1 VDTAIDLQVYTVRQI
16 EELGL
21 PYAIGGSMAAS
32 AYGTPRF
39 TRDVDI
45 VVDLPLEKVS
55 AFAARFPHADF
66 YIDEA
71 VIREAVRD
79 RSQFNIIHHESG
91 VKVDIYI
98 PAEAIQQNQIKRAR
112 RLVSES
118 GEANYSPPEELI
130 IMKLDYYQY
139 GQPQRHLE
147 DIVSL
152 LYGLRGDVDFE
163 MIEREVAGRGLQEP
177 WSAAKLRWQ
186 EVVTAKLAAAERER
200 PAG

>member
-1 VDTAIDLQVYTVRQI
+1 MDTAIDLQVYTVRQI

-32 AYGTPRF
+32 AYGVPRF

-45 VVDLPLEKVS
+45 VVDLPLEKVRE
-55 AFAARFPHADF
+55 FAARFPHADF
-66 YIDEA
+66 YIDEV
-71 VIREAVRD
+71 VIREAVRE

-98 PAEAIQQNQIKRAR
+98 PADPIQQNQINRAR

-118 GEANYSPPEELI
+118 GEASYSPPEELI
-130 IMKLDYYQY
+130 VMKLDYYQY

-163 MIEREVAGRGLQEP
+163 MIEREVAARGLQEP
-177 WSAAKLRWQ
+177 WSAAKLRWE
-186 EVVTAKLAAAERER
+186 EVVAAKKAAERER
-200 PAG
+200 PAE

>member
-1 VDTAIDLQVYTVRQI
+1 MDTAIDLQVYTVRQI

-45 VVDLPLEKVS
+45 VVDLPHDRVR
-55 AFAARFPHADF
+55 AFAARFPHSDF

-71 VIREAVRD
+71 VIRQAIRD
-79 RSQFNIIHHESG
+79 RGQFNIIHHESG

-98 PAEAIQQNQIKRAR
+98 PGDPIQQAQIERAR

-118 GEANYSPPEELI
+118 GEASYSPPEELI
-130 IMKLDYYQY
+130 IMKLEYWTY
-139 GQPQRHLE
+139 GQTQRHLE
-147 DIVSL
+147 DIVNL
-152 LYGLRGDVDFE
+152 LYGLSGDVDFDR
-163 MIEREVAGRGLQEP
+163 IEPEVVKRGLQEP
-177 WSAAKLRWQ
+177 WAAVQLRWKEAVAAKN
-186 EVVTAKLAAAERER
+186 AATRER
-200 PAG
+200 PAE

>member
-16 EELGL
+16 EDLGL

-66 YIDEA
+66 YIDEM
-71 VIREAVRD
+71 VIREAVRE

-98 PAEAIQQNQIKRAR
+98 PADPLQQNQIKRAR

-118 GEANYSPPEELI
+118 GEASYSPPEELI
-130 IMKLDYYQY
+130 VMKLDYFQY
-139 GQPQRHLE
+139 GQTQRHLE
-147 DIVSL
+147 DIVNL
-152 LYGLRGDVDFE
+152 LYGVGGAVDFQ
-163 MIEREVAGRGLQEP
+163 MIEREVEQRGLQEP
-177 WSAAKLRWQ
+177 WAAVQLRWKEVVAAKQ
-186 EVVTAKLAAAERER
+186 AAERKR